1 MEAKLEQ
8 PVIFPVGTAIK
19 LVIGTFLTVIGILLT
34 LENLDLLNTLPVL
47 RYWPLV
53 LVVIGLL
60 KFVARSGSV
69 FGIVLMIAG
78 AWMTAFNLD
87 WIHFTIFELWP
98 LLLILAGVVM
108 VRRAFGWSARRSA
121 ISGGGTWAIL
131 SSRNIVETSRD
142 FTGGEAFAFMGGC
155 QIDLTGAAM
164 TRRPAVIDATAI
176 WGGIDILVPEDW
188 EVVGEVVPIMGGFE
202 MKSESNVSRSGGQL
216 VVRGLA
222 LMGGI
227 EVKSVRRAS

>member
-34 LENLDLLNTLPVL
+34 LENLDLVNTLPVL
-47 RYWPLV
+47 RYWPLL

-121 ISGGGTWAIL
+121 ISGALI
-131 SSRNIVETSRD
+131 SSQPVDGPDE
-142 FTGGEAFAFMGGC
+142 E
-155 QIDLTGAAM
+155 
-164 TRRPAVIDATAI
+164 RRLAHAHLP
-176 WGGIDILVPEDW
+176 P
-188 EVVGEVVPIMGGFE
+188 F
-202 MKSESNVSRSGGQL
+202 
-216 VVRGLA
+216 RGD
-222 LMGGI
+222 
-227 EVKSVRRAS
+227 RR